1 MNKRKILLNPGPV
14 TLSDRVRASLQK
26 IDLCHRENNFAELL
40 KEVKRKLLEVYDL
53 ESEGHDAVVLSGSGT
68 LAVEAMLSS
77 LISEEDKT
85 LVLSNGVYG
94 ERMVQMM
101 KLHNKHHDVM
111 KENWQD
117 SVNLISLEE
126 LLKKS
131 SYSKLLLV
139 HNETTTG
146 RLNDLK
152 AVLRICEKFNVKVL
166 LDGVSSFGAEEINFN
181 YPALQAVASTANKCI
196 HGITGAAFV
205 ISKKNALI
213 KSKGNAKALY
223 FDLFSYFSQQ
233 ENGWCPF
240 TPSVH
245 SIYALSEALNELSD
259 QGGWKSRQK
268 SYSKISLSIR
278 ESLKKKG
285 IETLIKW
292 RECSSMITSFFLPN
306 NFTYQALY
314 ELFEEENFIIY
325 AGQGDLAKKIFR
337 ICNMGDIRNEDLDR
351 LKSVIEDIF

>member
-26 IDLCHRENNFAELL
+26 NDLCHRETNFAELL
-40 KEVKRKLLEVYDL
+40 KEVKRKLLEVYELD
-53 ESEGHDAVVLSGSGT
+53 SGVYDAVVLSGSGT

-77 LISEEDKT
+77 FISDEDKT
-85 LVLSNGVYG
+85 LVLTNGVYG
-94 ERMVQMM
+94 ERMIQMM

-111 KENWQD
+111 KESWQD
-117 SVNLISLEE
+117 PVNLIALEE

-152 AVLRICEKFNVKVL
+152 AVLSICEKFNVKVL
-166 LDGVSSFGAEEINFN
+166 LDGVSSFGAEEINFDF
-181 YPALQAVASTANKCI
+181 PALLAVASTANKCI

-205 ISKKNALI
+205 ISKENALI
-213 KSKGNAKALY
+213 QSKGNASVLY

-245 SIYALSEALNELSD
+245 SIYALSEALDELAD
-259 QGGWKSRQK
+259 QGGWENRKK

-278 ESLKKKG
+278 ELLKKKG
-285 IETLIKW
+285 IETLLEW
-292 RECSSMITSFFLPN
+292 RDCSSMITSFFLPN
-306 NFTYQALY
+306 NMTYQTLY
-314 ELFEEENFIIY
+314 ELFEDENFIIY

-337 ICNMGDIRNEDLDR
+337 ICNMGDIRSEDLDR
-351 LKSVIEDIF
+351 LKSVIQDIF